1 MAAGP
6 ILEALPAHQNRHCPS
21 EVAGSPF
28 HRGWN
33 CHYHRLFCI
42 TGRYS
47 CLLFT
52 GASFAFWGSNIF
64 NRRHRPLLVLLQLIV
79 GKVDLHS
86 GRLGDRP
93 GGVRGR
99 RGGRLEEVIVIVE
112 GGALDDGG

>member
-1 MAAGP
+1 MRCIGSIIP
-6 ILEALPAHQNRHCPS
+6 TALLQASALLQQIQHLSLHFS
-21 EVAGSPF
+21 
-28 HRGWN
+28 
-33 CHYHRLFCI
+33 I

-112 GGALDDGG
+112 GSALDDGG